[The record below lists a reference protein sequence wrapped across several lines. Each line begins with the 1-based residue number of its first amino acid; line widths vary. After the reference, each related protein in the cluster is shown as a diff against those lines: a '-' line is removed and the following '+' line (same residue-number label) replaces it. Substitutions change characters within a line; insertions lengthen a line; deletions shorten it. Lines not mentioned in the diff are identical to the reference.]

1 MCPQN
6 DSAMIKKIAIL
17 FVTLFLPVAVWA
29 QSVQEKYIAQ
39 YSEVA
44 VQEMLR
50 SGIPAS
56 ITLAQGILE
65 SGSGLSPLAVKGNNH
80 FGIKCHKDWTGR
92 TMLKDDDAKNECFR
106 VYDSPDQSFRDHSDF
121 IRYRDRY
128 KFLFDLDRTDY
139 KAWAYGLKQAG
150 YATDPKYPA
159 KLIKYI
165 EDYNLSRFDNVT
177 EAEEA
182 ELPVAPNKI
191 EEPVAVRPS
200 AGGSVS
206 SAQTETVQP
215 SEDFHFSL
223 SGRLYSQNGVPFVYA
238 MEGDT
243 YASIARKHHLF
254 KKEILRYNDV
264 QKDAELEAG
273 TIVYLQAKKNQ
284 APKGLEMY
292 IVAQD
297 GESFHAICQRFGV
310 KEKAILKLNGFT
322 APVELREGDSIK
334 LR

>member
-1 MCPQN
+1 M
-6 DSAMIKKIAIL
+6 KKLVLLIIAA
-17 FVTLFLPVAVWA
+17 VLPMLAAA

-39 YSEVA
+39 YSDIA

-65 SGSGLSPLAVKGNNH
+65 SGAGLSPLAVEGKNH
-80 FGIKCHKDWTGR
+80 FGIKCHKDWTGP
-92 TMLKDDDAKNECFR
+92 TMHQDDDLKGECFR
-106 VYDSPDQSFRDHSDF
+106 VYSSADQSFRDHSDF
-121 IRYRDRY
+121 LRYRDRY

-165 EDYNLSRFDNVT
+165 EDYNLARFDIVT

-182 ELPVAPNKI
+182 ELPEAPNKI
-191 EEPVAVRPS
+191 EEPVALRPS
-200 AGGSVS
+200 VAPTLVS
-206 SAQTETVQP
+206 TEKETVQP
-215 SEDFHFSL
+215 SEDYSFALSRKMFSL
-223 SGRLYSQNGVPFVYA
+223 NGVPFVYA
-238 MEGDT
+238 MEGET
-243 YASIARKHHLF
+243 YESIAKAHHLF
-254 KKEILRYNDV
+254 RWEILKYND
-264 QKDAELEAG
+264 LEKGAVPQPG
-273 TIVYLQAKKNQ
+273 EIVYLQIKKNQ
-284 APKGLEMY
+284 APKGLDMY
-292 IVAQD
+292 IVAED

-310 KEKAILKLNGFT
+310 REKAIMKLNGFT
-322 APVELREGDSIK
+322 APVELREGDTVK